1 MKIIPTLA
9 ILTNRHR
16 ILVHRATNTG
26 AYEVVES
33 LDPMEGNESLSD
45 LVTDQ
50 AASFPTEDPGEPAF
64 DSLPFP
70 DELEIRTEKQ
80 ISAKIAE
87 ILAHEGNPTWGY
99 AAEPRL
105 REAVLD
111 HLPWEYVE
119 TLTQEIDAEI
129 TVGRT
134 ADILDRFA
142 SPS

>member
-1 MKIIPTLA
+1 MKIIPTLV

-26 AYEVVES
+26 AYEETDS

-45 LVTDQ
+45 LVSDQ
-50 AASFPTEDPGEPAF
+50 AESFPTEDPGEPAF
-64 DSLPFP
+64 DSLPLP
-70 DELEIRTEKQ
+70 DELEIRAEKQ

-87 ILAHEGNPTWGY
+87 ILAREGNPTWGY
-99 AAEPRL
+99 GADARL
-105 REAVLD
+105 REAILD

-134 ADILDRFA
+134 AEILDQFS